1 MKSGDSLDSLNAMCG
16 AIAKLDQKDRA
27 KLEAVII
34 FAEPENAG
42 EICRLAEN
50 LDQFD
55 FIPGV
60 HTPKEYGKYMI
71 QESGR
76 FGYDDHLDA
85 FYDYEGYGQHRI
97 QQEKWPFQRL
107 WLCVLF
113 RSNGSGGID
122 VGRPGRSI
130 SSATGPSVGE
140 NRMRHLKLRTICRGG
155 VHKEIGLNGAAVIS
169 CIFKAKKFR

>member
-1 MKSGDSLDSLNAMCG
+1 MSSLLG
-16 AIAKLDQKDRA
+16 AVCQMAKPTCAANIRQ
-27 KLEAVII
+27 
-34 FAEPENAG
+34 
-42 EICRLAEN
+42 LAEN

-97 QQEKWPFQRL
+97 QQE
-107 WLCVLF
+107 
-113 RSNGSGGID
+113 NGRFSAYGYVSYFGVMSPETSTHSPTPISVSG
-122 VGRPGRSI
+122 
-130 SSATGPSVGE
+130 
-140 NRMRHLKLRTICRGG
+140 
-155 VHKEIGLNGAAVIS
+155 
-169 CIFKAKKFR
+169 FKR

>member
-1 MKSGDSLDSLNAMCG
+1 MRYVLQVVLSNA
-16 AIAKLDQKDRA
+16 QH
-27 KLEAVII
+27 
-34 FAEPENAG
+34 P
-42 EICRLAEN
+42 
-50 LDQFD
+50 
-55 FIPGV
+55 
-60 HTPKEYGKYMI
+60 EYGQATI
-71 QESGR
+71 PFPIPNQN
-76 FGYDDHLDA
+76 YDST
-85 FYDYEGYGQHRI
+85 I
-97 QQEKWPFQRL
+97 